1 MKKILLLALMAFTSV
16 SYGQTFLTGSL
27 GPGDPTFHPT
37 QGSTAGSG
45 VSYYDLITLTVST
58 TGAYVFE
65 LASVNTTGTPS
76 NALDTLLVMYANIF
90 NPAAPGA
97 GIGFNDDFTGNRT
110 VLPGPYAA
118 NGVTVAST
126 GFTGAN
132 PGSRFTF
139 NLTAGV
145 TYFLP
150 VTSFRDT
157 TFVGTGTTAQPFGT
171 WYLGANGPG
180 TITIVPEPTTT
191 ALLVVAAA
199 GGLGVLL
206 RKRKSA

>member
-1 MKKILLLALMAFTSV
+1 MKKLILLALMALTSV
-16 SYGQTFLTGSL
+16 SYGQTFLNGTL
-27 GPGDPTFHPT
+27 APGDPTFHPT
-37 QGSTAGSG
+37 QGSTSGSG
-45 VSYYDLITLTVST
+45 VSYYDLLQFTVDT

-65 LASVNTTGTPS
+65 LASVNSTGSPS
-76 NALDTLLVMYANIF
+76 NGLDTLLVMYANTF
-90 NPAAPGA
+90 NPASPGA

-118 NGVTVAST
+118 DGVTVAST

-145 TYFLP
+145 QYFLP

-157 TFVGTGTTAQPFGT
+157 TFVGTGTTAQAVGN

-180 TITIVPEPTTT
+180 IITVVPEPTTV
-191 ALLVVAAA
+191 ALL
-199 GGLGVLL
+199 GLGTVALGARL
-206 RKRKSA
+206 FRKRKAA